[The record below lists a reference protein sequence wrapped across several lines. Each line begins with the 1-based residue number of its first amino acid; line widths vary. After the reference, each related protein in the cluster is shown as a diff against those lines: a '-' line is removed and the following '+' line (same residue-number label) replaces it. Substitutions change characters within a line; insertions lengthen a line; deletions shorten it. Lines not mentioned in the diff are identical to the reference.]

1 MLDDIKDSIKA
12 KLYDF
17 AYTPFMSS
25 YIISWVL
32 LNHKYLLVYFGDSTL
47 EKKLMH
53 LSVYHIEFL
62 YPLYIALVYVFI
74 YPAFALGFYY
84 ATLFY
89 NKWSKW
95 VKQKIED
102 ETPLTQEEAREIRKE
117 VSRLTEEKDEVLTK
131 LRKKEEEYKI
141 KLENDLKPLQ
151 NEIEAYKVAAN
162 ISNTMI
168 ESMKTTN
175 GQLENQLN
183 QVKGFLSA
191 KNDEYAELEKKVI
204 ELEKQ
209 LASVGVVNATVQVG
223 GVQVDS
229 SVATMIPDNE
239 FSKVVQ
245 YLHDSY
251 DTTYEANILDTMYK
265 EFNIPKAVAR
275 NILNDL
281 IQQEILSKNSSN
293 QIQITTAGGLKLV
306 EMIKGIKQ

>member
-47 EKKLMH
+47 EKKLIH

-62 YPLYIALVYVFI
+62 YPLYIALIYVFI

-102 ETPLTQEEAREIRKE
+102 ETPIPQEEARKIRADIT
-117 VSRLTEEKDEVLTK
+117 RLSDEKDDTLIK
-131 LRKKEEEYKI
+131 LGKKEQEYKDTLFTTLQPLRDEITSLNDKSTKSEEETQSLSREVESLNSELSQANKMLDI
-141 KLENDLKPLQ
+141 KIEQCDELQ
-151 NEIEAYKVAAN
+151 KKVEELT
-162 ISNTMI
+162 S
-168 ESMKTTN
+168 
-175 GQLENQLN
+175 Q
-183 QVKGFLSA
+183 LSA
-191 KNDEYAELEKKVI
+191 
-204 ELEKQ
+204 
-209 LASVGVVNATVQVG
+209 VGVVNATVQV
-223 GVQVDS
+223 DS
-229 SVATMIPDNE
+229 AVATMIPDDE

-251 DTTYEANILDTMYK
+251 DTTYETNILDTMHKEYK
-265 EFNIPKAVAR
+265 IPKAVTR

-281 IQQEILSKNSSN
+281 ISQEILSKNSMN
-293 QIQITTAGGLKLV
+293 QIQITPDGGLKLV
-306 EMIKGIKQ
+306 EMMKGIKE

>member
-32 LNHKYLLVYFGDSTL
+32 LNHKYLLVYFGDSAL

-53 LSVYHIEFL
+53 LSVYHIEFF
-62 YPLYIALVYVFI
+62 YPFYIALIYVFI

-84 ATLFY
+84 ITLIY
-89 NKWSKW
+89 NKLSKLI
-95 VKQKIED
+95 KQKIED

-117 VSRLTEEKDEVLTK
+117 VARLTEEKDEVLTK

-141 KLENDLKPLQ
+141 KLENDLNPLQ

-162 ISNTMI
+162 VSNTMI

-183 QVKGFLSA
+183 QAKGFLSA
-191 KNDEYAELEKKVI
+191 KNDEYAELEKKII
-204 ELEKQ
+204 EFEKQ
-209 LASVGVVNATVQVG
+209 LASVGVVNATVEVG
-223 GVQVDS
+223 GSQRNS
-229 SVATMIPDNE
+229 STAIVIPDNE
-239 FSKVVQ
+239 FSKVVR

-265 EFNIPKAVAR
+265 EFTIPKAVTR
-275 NILNDL
+275 NILNEL

-293 QIQITTAGGLKLV
+293 QIQITPDGGLKLV
-306 EMIKGIKQ
+306 DMVKGIQ

>member
-47 EKKLMH
+47 EKKLIH

-62 YPLYIALVYVFI
+62 YPLYIALIYVFI

-102 ETPLTQEEAREIRKE
+102 ETPIPQEEARKIRADIT
-117 VSRLTEEKDEVLTK
+117 RLSDEKDDTLIK
-131 LRKKEEEYKI
+131 LGKKEQEYKDTLFTTLQPLRDEITSLNDKSTKSAEETQSLSREVESLNSELSQANKMLDI
-141 KLENDLKPLQ
+141 KIEQCDELQ
-151 NEIEAYKVAAN
+151 KKVEELT
-162 ISNTMI
+162 S
-168 ESMKTTN
+168 
-175 GQLENQLN
+175 Q
-183 QVKGFLSA
+183 LSA
-191 KNDEYAELEKKVI
+191 
-204 ELEKQ
+204 
-209 LASVGVVNATVQVG
+209 VGVVNATVQV
-223 GVQVDS
+223 DS
-229 SVATMIPDNE
+229 AVATMIPDDE

-251 DTTYEANILDTMYK
+251 DTTYETNILDTMHKEYK
-265 EFNIPKAVAR
+265 IPKAVTR

-281 IQQEILSKNSSN
+281 ISQEILSKNSMN
-293 QIQITTAGGLKLV
+293 QIQITPDGGLKLV
-306 EMIKGIKQ
+306 EMMKGIKE